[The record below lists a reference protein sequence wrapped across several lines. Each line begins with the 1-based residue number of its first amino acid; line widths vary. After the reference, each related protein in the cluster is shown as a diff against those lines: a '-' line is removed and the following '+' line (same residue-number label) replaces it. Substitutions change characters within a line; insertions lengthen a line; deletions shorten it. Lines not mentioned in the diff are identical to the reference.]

1 MASCKEKAQDNPNE
15 VNGLSEMREHLV
27 SHLAEAMG
35 SCADKE
41 ERIKGVYDVWQRL
54 GVVHHAHGPE
64 KNSWNSASC
73 EEMIALVNQV
83 LWHHSLTRPS
93 WRT

>member
-1 MASCKEKAQDNPNE
+1 MSRGKENAEDILNE
-15 VNGLSEMREHLV
+15 VTGLRAMREQ
-27 SHLAEAMG
+27 LAETMG

-54 GVVHHAHGPE
+54 GVVHHANGLG
-64 KNSWNSASC
+64 KSSWNSASC
-73 EEMIALVNQV
+73 EEMIALVKQV
-83 LWHHSLTRPS
+83 WWHYALTRPS